1 MSDNLAL
8 LQNMAIFGG
17 VSQDTLKFLL
27 DQASVVSVK
36 KREYFFREDDKANS
50 MFVLRKGK
58 AVILKSWESQKFL
71 LHGLHRGDCFGEMA
85 LMDMCPRSASIRAV
99 EDCEAVEISVS
110 SLHEIYKND
119 LEQFVILFMNMGREV
134 SRRLRQADNQLFQEK
149 IKAETVTGMTPMKS
163 I

>member
-8 LQNMAIFGG
+8 LQNMPIFGG

-36 KREYFFREDDKANS
+36 KRDYFFREDDKASS

-58 AVILKSWESQKFL
+58 AVILKSWESQMFL
-71 LHGLHRGDCFGEMA
+71 LHDLHRGDCFGEMA

-99 EDCEAVEISVS
+99 EDCEAIEISVS
-110 SLHEIYKND
+110 SLHDIYKND

-149 IKAETVTGMTPMKS
+149 IKAETLSGMKPMKS